1 MPNFWKSKDMRL
13 WPVLLLTGCGGV
25 PTPPLPPV
33 PMIQPQSRMTII
45 EPVPPATNRLI
56 YISWWQSMPGQVG
69 FTGLVSCTNLAAP
82 VWRVEVQWQITG
94 MSNEWVT
101 TNDCPAKY
109 FRAFNNQISL

>member
-1 MPNFWKSKDMRL
+1 
-13 WPVLLLTGCGGV
+13 
-25 PTPPLPPV
+25 
-33 PMIQPQSRMTII
+33 
-45 EPVPPATNRLI
+45 
-56 YISWWQSMPGQVG
+56 MPGQVG